1 MSHFFIS
8 AGETSGDFHAS
19 TVVAEL
25 MLRFPQAKVTGVAGS
40 QMIDK
45 GCVPLHHVHELNV
58 MGIGDVLRSLSRIRK
73 IEQSILNW
81 CRENRPDAVVLVDFS
96 SFHMRLGRK
105 LRALGFPVIHFI
117 APKLWAWGSWRV
129 NKLKQSQ
136 DRLACILPFETQWF
150 AKHGVDATYVGNPS
164 VIACEHGWSRS
175 ELRQHLGVG
184 EEQPLLALLPGSR
197 PQELKMHVALLAQTL
212 EAVRSEIPNI
222 ACVVPLAPGVK
233 MEALDLLWQQ
243 GALPISRTEA
253 GYALRAD
260 AAVAV
265 SGTATL
271 ELALWD
277 VPTVLIYRA
286 SPLMAFVVRRLIKLN
301 CAGLANIILGDRP
314 VMPELIQENCT
325 LENIL
330 PALLPLIRDSKA
342 AELQRSEFVR
352 LRALLGQQRP
362 AVGVVDMLVLL
373 IHQRQAR

>member
-1 MSHFFIS
+1 MSCFFVS

-25 MLRFPQAKVTGVAGS
+25 KLRFPDAAVTGVAGS
-40 QMIDK
+40 QMIEQ
-45 GCVPLHHVHELNV
+45 GCVPLHHMHELNV

-81 CRENRPDAVVLVDFS
+81 CHENRPDVVVLVDFS

-105 LRALGFPVIHFI
+105 LRALGIPVVHFI
-117 APKLWAWGSWRV
+117 APKLWAWGAWRV
-129 NKLKQSQ
+129 NKLRHSQ
-136 DRLACILPFETQWF
+136 DRLASILPFETQWF

-175 ELRQHLGVG
+175 ELRQHLGIG

-197 PQELKMHVALLAQTL
+197 PQELRMHVTLFAQTL
-212 EAVRSEIPNI
+212 EAVRSEIPDI

-271 ELALWD
+271 ELALWN
-277 VPTVLIYRA
+277 VPTVLVYRA
-286 SPLMAFVVRRLIKLN
+286 SRLMAFFARRLVKVN
-301 CAGLANIILGDRP
+301 CAGLANIILGDKP

-325 LENIL
+325 LENIV
-330 PALLPLIRDSKA
+330 PALLPLLRKSTDA
-342 AELQRSEFVR
+342 DMQRNEFAR
-352 LRALLGQQRP
+352 LRKLLGYNRP
-362 AVGVVDMLVLL
+362 AVGVVDMVETMLDRR
-373 IHQRQAR
+373 HPE